1 MTKSELIASIAQK
14 QPHLQAK
21 DVELAISGI
30 IDTLITTLTRDERI
44 EIRGFGA
51 FSTVHY
57 QAKIGRNPKTGE
69 TVSVP
74 AKRAIHFKVGLDM
87 RKKVDESRADHPVIR
102 DL

>member
-14 QPHLQAK
+14 QPHLHSK
-21 DVELAISGI
+21 DVELAINGI
-30 IDTLITTLTRDERI
+30 IDTLITTRDDRI

-74 AKRAIHFKVGLDM
+74 AKRAIHFKAGQDM
-87 RKKVDESRADHPVIR
+87 RKKVDESRTEHPTIR